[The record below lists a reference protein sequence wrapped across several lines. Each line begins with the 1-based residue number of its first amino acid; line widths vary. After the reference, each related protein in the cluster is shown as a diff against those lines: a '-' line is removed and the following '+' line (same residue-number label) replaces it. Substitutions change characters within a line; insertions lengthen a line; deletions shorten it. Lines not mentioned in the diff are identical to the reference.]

1 MTCAND
7 LRKGCYMQKPKAAF
21 VGAALVAAA
30 LATAPARATP
40 TGYLGARLQVL
51 ITETQR
57 VAEVVPAPTVPP
69 PASYAPAPAYVLP
82 PPPVVY
88 YVPRP
93 PPPPLVWYRPYWSS
107 RPYWGWRRW
116 WW

>member
-1 MTCAND
+1 MPK
-7 LRKGCYMQKPKAAF
+7 LKAAF
-21 VGAALVAAA
+21 VGTALGATALAAAPALAMPTSDPSAALQT
-30 LATAPARATP
+30 LT
-40 TGYLGARLQVL
+40 
-51 ITETQR
+51 TETHKM
-57 VAEVVPAPTVPP
+57 AEVVPAPAVPP
-69 PASYAPAPAYVLP
+69 PAYYAPAPAYVPPPLP

-93 PPPPLVWYRPYWSS
+93 PPPPLVWYRPYWPS

>member
-1 MTCAND
+1 M
-7 LRKGCYMQKPKAAF
+7 LK
-21 VGAALVAAA
+21 VALVGTTLGAAA
-30 LATAPARATP
+30 LATAPALAMP
-40 TGYLGARLQVL
+40 TSELGAALQTL
-51 ITETQR
+51 MTETQK
-57 VAEVVPAPTVPP
+57 VAEVVPAPAVPP
-69 PASYAPAPAYVLP
+69 PASYAPAPVYVP

-93 PPPPLVWYRPYWSS
+93 PPPPLVWYRPYWPS